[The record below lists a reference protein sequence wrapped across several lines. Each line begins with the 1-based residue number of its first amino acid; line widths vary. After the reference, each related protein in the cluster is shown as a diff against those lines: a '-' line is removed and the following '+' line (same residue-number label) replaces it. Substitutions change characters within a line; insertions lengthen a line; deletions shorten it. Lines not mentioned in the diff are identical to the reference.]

1 MRKLFSVLGGV
12 LAVWICWGLYRFL
25 SPGWAFMSIHDKLYA
40 TLFFL
45 AEWSPAIAII
55 VAGLLY
61 DRNRR
66 RGSLA
71 AYLGMSLIWAVGG
84 FVLGSALG
92 IASACSLY
100 GGNLCPIVGIAF
112 GPFGSALAIVLA
124 AGWWRTRAPIADQHR
139 RRNA

>member
-40 TLFFL
+40 SLFFL
-45 AEWSPAIAII
+45 AFWSPAIAII

-61 DRNRR
+61 DRS
-66 RGSLA
+66 RGSLG
-71 AYLGMSLIWAVGG
+71 AYLGLSVSCAVVG
-84 FVLGSALG
+84 FVLGAALG
-92 IASACSLY
+92 IGSVCSLY
-100 GGNLCPIVGIAF
+100 GGGLCPVVGFAF

-124 AGWWRTRAPIADQHR
+124 AGLWRKAG
-139 RRNA
+139 RNYEYTS